1 MLLGGPVS
9 LGVGWKARDG
19 GVGERRKCTYQLVGN
34 RPVITPC
41 GATQPAGSRELTTL
55 TYVHITDLT
64 TVSVRST
71 SVYLPDW
78 LSKGGGLYVVE
89 LKKKGTY
96 NRTLHFLA
104 CTVTRAKY
112 SPSTNRTPI
121 WQRYKGCPL
130 ILFM

>member
-9 LGVGWKARDG
+9 LGAGWKARDG

-34 RPVITPC
+34 TLVITPC

-55 TYVHITDLT
+55 TYNVHITDLT
-64 TVSVRST
+64 TISVRST

-78 LSKGGGLYVVE
+78 LNKGGWTTCSGP
-89 LKKKGTY
+89 KKKSTY
-96 NRTLHFLA
+96 NKTLHFLA

-112 SPSTNRTPI
+112 SPSTHMTAI
-121 WQRYKGCPL
+121 W
-130 ILFM
+130 